1 MTQDDSKLPKLSR
14 RALLELSG
22 KAAITGAAGVYAPAI
37 IGKAKAAT
45 AEDAFKGE
53 QLAVVAWSGNYELA
67 FREQVAKPFNERYG
81 TKVQVI
87 GGWDQTISQIQAAPA
102 DNPPFDL
109 IAADEYNTIA
119 GLDAKLFI
127 PTDRSKQPNFKN
139 VYPWFIDSRTDDAK
153 PYGVP
158 FGGGTTQ
165 LLVNRKA
172 GDGLNSWKVFW
183 DEKYQGKTTL
193 DGGAW
198 WYTLT
203 VPALA
208 EGKPISTMFDWPKG
222 ATSLV
227 ESIEKFKVGK
237 WYKDGSEAAT
247 ILQQES
253 ALIGFVYGLDSY
265 PFIKEDPDTY
275 YINLP
280 KEGVAS
286 WTDWY
291 IKVRG
296 THHSDLADLFS
307 SYLLE
312 AETQNRF
319 IANTY
324 MFGSVEGLAIPKH
337 WAADYPRSNQDYAS
351 RFSLLTIPGWRQL
364 LPNFDALSERWKQ
377 AVLKTST

>member
-1 MTQDDSKLPKLSR
+1 MTKKITSSKLTR
-14 RALLELSG
+14 RRLLELSG
-22 KAAITGAAGVYAPAI
+22 KVALAGAAGVYAPAI
-37 IGKAKAAT
+37 IGRAHASDAK
-45 AEDAFKGE
+45 DAFKGE
-53 QLAVVAWSGNYELA
+53 QLSVIAWSGNYELA
-67 FREQVAKPFNERYG
+67 FREQVAEPFNARYG

-119 GLDAKLFI
+119 GLDANLFI
-127 PTDRSKQPNFKN
+127 PTDQKKIANFKN

-165 LLVNRKA
+165 LLVNRSA
-172 GDGLNSWKVFW
+172 GENLNSWQVFW
-183 DEKYQGKTTL
+183 DEKFRGKTTL
-193 DGGAW
+193 DQGAW

-208 EGKPISTMFDWPKG
+208 DGKPISTMFDWPKG

-227 ESIEKFKVGK
+227 ERLESLKVAK

-247 ILQQES
+247 VLQQET
-253 ALIGFVYGLDSY
+253 ALLAFVYGLDSY
-265 PFIKEDPDTY
+265 PFIKEDPKTF
-275 YINLP
+275 YITLP

-291 IKVRG
+291 VKIRG
-296 THHSDLADLFS
+296 TKHGELADLFS

-312 AETQNRF
+312 TETQNRF
-319 IANTY
+319 IGNSF
-324 MFGSVEGLAIPKH
+324 MFGSLQGLTIPVH
-337 WAADYPRSNQDYAS
+337 WTADYPRSNQDHID
-351 RFSLLTIPGWRQL
+351 RFALLTIEGWRQL
-364 LPNFDALSERWKQ
+364 LPHFDDLNERWKQ
-377 AVLKTST
+377 AVLKSST